1 MAALWD
7 RAGAVKAV
15 EKAVDQ
21 PHSSFRRRR
30 QARQEAFA
38 PPVMSIMSVVIQ
50 P

>member
-7 RAGAVKAV
+7 RAGAVKTV

-21 PHSSFRRRR
+21 PHSFSRLRLE
-30 QARQEAFA
+30 ARQEAFA